1 MADSTASALLAT
13 IPKLSTAAPHLDI
26 AIADWSVRLRC
37 SEASTRDV
45 LAAYFAGF
53 QTDELPDRTVE
64 VVEMDPPELG
74 VPVQDWKREPG
85 KSGRKEVFAE
95 LPDGRLVGKVRTG
108 MQFVVSDARK
118 VALGPCAAN
127 PNQVINFVNALFMT
141 QQLGDGWSL
150 CHAAGVCQGDR
161 GVAIA
166 AASGG
171 GKSTL
176 ALHLMEKGMGFVSN
190 DRLLV
195 RQDGSGRRMRG
206 VPKQPRVN
214 PGTLLNNATLTHI
227 LPDERVA
234 ALKQL
239 PLDELWG
246 LEEKYDVDVDTIYGP
261 GTFQLDAAA
270 NAFILLNWSHDD
282 PGGTRIEPIRLRER
296 DDLMRVIMK
305 SPGPF
310 HWLPGVKVPEN
321 PLEID
326 PEPFFGAF
334 EGMDVYEITGAVDFP
349 KAVELGRS
357 LLAGKAP

>member
-1 MADSTASALLAT
+1 MADSTASDLLSS
-13 IPKLSTAAPHLDI
+13 IPKLPPGAPHLDV

-37 SEASTRDV
+37 SEAATCDV
-45 LAAYFAGF
+45 LAEYFAGF
-53 QTDELPDRTVE
+53 RTDELPDRTVE
-64 VVEMDPPELG
+64 VVEMESPDLG
-74 VPVQDWKREPG
+74 VAVEDWKREPG

-108 MQFVVSDARK
+108 MQFVVSEARK
-118 VALGPCAAN
+118 VAFGPCAAN

-150 CHAAGVCQGDR
+150 CHAAGVCQG
-161 GVAIA
+161 GQGIAIA

-176 ALHLMEKGMGFVSN
+176 ALHLMKEGMGFVSN

-195 RQDGSGRRMRG
+195 RQDADGRKMRG

-214 PGTLLNNATLTHI
+214 PGTLLNNEQLTHI
-227 LPDERVA
+227 LPGDRLQ
-234 ALKQL
+234 ALKKL
-239 PLDELWG
+239 PVDDLWG
-246 LEEKYDVDVDTIYGP
+246 LEEKYDVDVDAIYGE
-261 GTFQLDAAA
+261 GTFQLDASLS
-270 NAFILLNWSHDD
+270 AFILLNWSPKDT
-282 PGGTRIEPIRLRER
+282 GETRVERIDLRKR
-296 DDLMRVIMK
+296 DDMMRVIMK

-326 PEPFFGAF
+326 PAPFFSAF
-334 EGMDVYEITGAVDFP
+334 EGMDVFEITGAVDFP

-357 LLAGKAP
+357 LLAGNAP